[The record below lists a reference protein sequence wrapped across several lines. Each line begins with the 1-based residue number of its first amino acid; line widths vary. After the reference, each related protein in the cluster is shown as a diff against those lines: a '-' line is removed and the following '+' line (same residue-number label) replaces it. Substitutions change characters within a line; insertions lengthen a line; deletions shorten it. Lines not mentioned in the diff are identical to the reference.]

1 MCCLLPISLNLG
13 VVLFFFPS
21 LIDAKVVMYSVNVI
35 FSLGMFVN
43 SSSSFT

>member
-13 VVLFFFPS
+13 VFFFPS